1 MNLSTFYEI
10 VGTKSSTILSVI
22 KDIIMQ
28 LVFDRCCRQCYDRA
42 SNIIGK
48 KSGVAQEIKEI
59 QTKSSLHIQSWALQ
73 FHFL

>member
-28 LVFDRCCRQCYDRA
+28 LVFDRRCGQCYDRA